1 MVITGNNGSG
11 KTNLLEAVSLF
22 APGRGIRRSKT
33 ENFSRIGAA
42 SAWAV
47 AADMDTFHGRVQIGT
62 GLEAK
67 ASATGRSN
75 RIVRIDGQTHR
86 STSVLAD
93 YLHISWLT
101 PAMDGLFTGPAA
113 DRRRFMDRITAA
125 MDPSFQKISNQF
137 DRAMRQRNKLLDTQ
151 GLANPMFEGL
161 EIQLAEFG
169 VALAAHRIEMVEQI
183 DRSIAFRRSELDSP
197 FPWATIEIDGYLE
210 KQLLEQPAIEVEDN
224 YRSLLSENRAKDQAA
239 RRTLVGPHRTDFLI
253 GHGEKNMPA
262 EICSTGEQ
270 KALLINL
277 VLANVHLVKQ
287 INRSIG
293 PVILLDEVAAH
304 LDEKRRQSLFE
315 NVLQL
320 GGQVWMTGTDRDM
333 FSSLGENAQYLT
345 VDKGIVMP

>member
-1 MVITGNNGSG
+1 MITGNNGSG

-33 ENFSRIGAA
+33 ENFARIGGA

-47 AADMDTFHGRVQIGT
+47 SADMDTFHGRFQIGT
-62 GLEAK
+62 GLELK
-67 ASATGRSN
+67 TSPTGRNN
-75 RIVRIDGQTHR
+75 RIARIDGQTHR
-86 STSVLAD
+86 STNVFAD

-113 DRRRFMDRITAA
+113 DRRRFMDRISAA

-137 DRAMRQRNKLLDTQ
+137 DRAMRQRNKLLDAQ
-151 GLANPMFEGL
+151 NLSNPLFDGL

-169 VALAAHRIEMVEQI
+169 VAIAAHRIEMVEQI
-183 DRSIAFRRSELDSP
+183 ERSIALRRSELDSP

-210 KQLLEQPAIEVEDN
+210 KQLLELPAIEVEDD
-224 YRSLLSENRAKDQAA
+224 YRNLLIGNRAKDQAA
-239 RRTLVGPHRTDFLI
+239 RRTLIGPHRTDFLI

-287 INRSIG
+287 INHSMG
-293 PVILLDEVAAH
+293 PIILLDEVAAH
-304 LDEKRRQSLFE
+304 LDVKRRQSLFE

-345 VDKGIVMP
+345 VDKGIVTT